1 MIWRKRA
8 WVDLTR
14 DELHGL
20 LRLRTDIFVVEQN
33 CPYPELDGKDLHS
46 VHVYGVKDE
55 ASLVSGDAVLAC
67 ARIVDSSPAALS
79 IGRVAVAEG
88 LRGRG
93 LGQALMMHCF
103 DVVAERHGR
112 VTIRISA
119 QSHLQDFYA
128 ELGFVARGEEY
139 LEDDIPHREMW
150 RAADPVEA
158 WSAAFAHGRQA
169 LRALPDVP
177 DNPELG
183 IWGTAA
189 TVGHLAMV
197 VSAVA
202 GAFEGWKAESS
213 RPLTDG
219 HRAASVM
226 LVQALSGKGRFVV
239 PEGLELP
246 ALGGSTEAAWEALEA
261 AETRCLE
268 AARSMPAEAWGR
280 TVFRHGVAGWLGV
293 DGGLAFLQFHHLH
306 HRRILRHRAAG
317 KL

>member
-8 WVDLTR
+8 WADLTR

-33 CPYPELDGKDLHS
+33 CPYPELDGKDLQS
-46 VHVYGVKDE
+46 VHVYGVKEE
-55 ASLVSGDAVLAC
+55 ASLASGDAVVAC
-67 ARIVDSSPAALS
+67 ARIVNSSPAALS
-79 IGRVAVAEG
+79 IGRVAVAESM
-88 LRGRG
+88 RGRG
-93 LGQALMMHCF
+93 LGQALMLHCF
-103 DVVAERHGR
+103 DVVSERHGQ
-112 VTIRISA
+112 VPIRISA

-128 ELGFVARGEEY
+128 ELGFVARGDEY

-150 RAADPVEA
+150 RAADPVDA

-169 LRALPDVP
+169 LRDLPQIP
-177 DNPELG
+177 DDAARG

-197 VSAVA
+197 VAAVA
-202 GAFEGWKAESS
+202 SAFEAWDANRSK
-213 RPLTDG
+213 PLTDA
-219 HRAASVM
+219 HRAAAAA
-226 LVQALSGKGRFVV
+226 LAQALSGKGRFVV

-246 ALGGSTEAAWEALEA
+246 ALGESLEVAWEFLTTQED
-261 AETRCLE
+261 RCLE
-268 AARSMPAEAWGR
+268 AARHLPAEAWER
-280 TVFRHGVAGWLGV
+280 TVFRHGVAGWLGA

-306 HRRILRHRAAG
+306 HRRILRQRAAG

>member
-8 WVDLTR
+8 WADLAR

-33 CPYPELDGKDLHS
+33 CPYPELDGKDLNS
-46 VHVYGVKDE
+46 VHVYCVEGED
-55 ASLVSGDAVLAC
+55 SLASGDAVLAC
-67 ARIVDSSPAALS
+67 ARIVDLSPAALS
-79 IGRVAVAEG
+79 IGRVAVAEP
-88 LRGRG
+88 LRGQG

-103 DVVAERHGR
+103 EVVAERHGC
-112 VTIRISA
+112 VPIRISA

-128 ELGFVARGEEY
+128 ELGFVSRGEEY

-150 RAADPVEA
+150 RAADPGEA

-169 LRALPDVP
+169 LHALPDVP
-177 DNPELG
+177 DNTERG
-183 IWGTAA
+183 VWGSPA
-189 TVGHLAMV
+189 TIGHLAMV

-202 GAFEGWKAESS
+202 SAFEGWKAESS
-213 RPLTDG
+213 RPLTDA
-219 HRAASVM
+219 HRAASAM

-246 ALGGSTEAAWEALEA
+246 ALGAAPSTAWEALDA
-261 AETRCLE
+261 AEARCLE
-268 AARSMPAEAWGR
+268 AARSLPAEAWGR

-306 HRRILRHRAAG
+306 HRRILRQRAAG